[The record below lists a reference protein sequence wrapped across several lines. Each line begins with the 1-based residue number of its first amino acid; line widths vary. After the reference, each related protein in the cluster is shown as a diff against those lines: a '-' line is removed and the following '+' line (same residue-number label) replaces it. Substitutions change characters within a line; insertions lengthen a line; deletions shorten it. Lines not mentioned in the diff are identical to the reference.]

1 MSRWGSVPEKRTGL
15 PRQCLVGGKGTE
27 LGARRPVL
35 ESPLCFQVLGILGQ
49 VLSSLW
55 VGPAAVSGWGSS
67 PQGYLARHGTEW
79 GREHSFL
86 GPEHKLLVQI
96 I

>member
-1 MSRWGSVPEKRTGL
+1 M
-15 PRQCLVGGKGTE
+15 

-35 ESPLCFQVLGILGQ
+35 KSLLCDRVLGNLGQ

-55 VGPAAVSGWGSS
+55 VGPATVSDWSSS

-79 GREHSFL
+79 GRVQSFI
-86 GPEHKLLVQI
+86 GPEHMLLIQI